1 MSGTFRVDVSKDYLA
16 FSSAHFITFRGHKC
30 ECLHGHNYKV
40 SVAVEG
46 GVDDEAL
53 FVLDF
58 AVVKAI
64 AKPMVDAIDHKV
76 LLPARN
82 AKVAI
87 RDKGDRVEVDVFGE
101 HRYLFPTRDVETL
114 PVANTTVEMM
124 AEWFAREM
132 KTKLVEAGHGHLT
145 LLEVTLE
152 ESPGQS
158 ATYRLSL
165 P

>member
-76 LLPARN
+76 GTHRSGAEIQHRL
-82 AKVAI
+82 
-87 RDKGDRVEVDVFGE
+87 RVIDA
-101 HRYLFPTRDVETL
+101 D
-114 PVANTTVEMM
+114 
-124 AEWFAREM
+124 
-132 KTKLVEAGHGHLT
+132 
-145 LLEVTLE
+145 
-152 ESPGQS
+152 
-158 ATYRLSL
+158 
-165 P
+165 

>member
-1 MSGTFRVDVSKDYLA
+1 
-16 FSSAHFITFRGHKC
+16 
-30 ECLHGHNYKV
+30 
-40 SVAVEG
+40 
-46 GVDDEAL
+46 
-53 FVLDF
+53 
-58 AVVKAI
+58 VKAI

-76 LLPARN
+76 LLPSRN

-87 RDKGDRVEVDVFGE
+87 REKGDRVEVDVFGE
-101 HRYLFPTRDVETL
+101 HRYLFPLRDVTTL

-132 KTKLVEAGHGHLT
+132 KAKLVEAGHGHLT

-158 ATYRLSL
+158 ATYRLPL

>member
-1 MSGTFRVDVSKDYLA
+1 VSGTFRVDVTKDYLT

-30 ECLHGHNYKV
+30 ECLHGHNYTV
-40 SVAVEG
+40 AVAVEG

-64 AKPMVDAIDHKV
+64 AKPIVDAIDHKV
-76 LLPARN
+76 LLPTRN
-82 AKVAI
+82 PKVAI
-87 RDKGDRVEVDVFGE
+87 RDRGERVEVDVFGE
-101 HRYLFPTRDVETL
+101 HRYLFPTRDVAL
-114 PVANTTVEMM
+114 VPVANTTVEML

-132 KTKLVEAGHGHLT
+132 KAKLVEAGHGHLT
-145 LLEVTLE
+145 LLEVRVE

-158 ATYRLSL
+158 ATYRLPL